1 MAMFESLKQLPR
13 QFTLGLLF
21 PIIFLNGWL
30 LLALAQQLQ
39 PLVSI
44 LITATLI
51 AFLLDYPIRFLQD
64 RGLKRSLAAAFVLL
78 LFLLVL
84 ATLVLFLIPVI
95 WQQAN
100 ELVIRLP
107 EWLKSGQEQL
117 QALQVWATE
126 QQFPFI
132 LSTYL
137 NQLIE
142 RLTNL
147 LRSLT
152 GQLVNFLLSAI
163 GSIVNIFLTLVFSI
177 FLVLRGDKL
186 WSGILSWF
194 PPQWSSQVRESLPRN
209 FERYIAGQVTMGLIL
224 AVAQITNLTILGVP
238 LAQLFGFA
246 IGAASLIP
254 FGGTTTI
261 IIVSLLLALQN
272 FWLGVKVLVVAVI
285 VNQVIESGLAP
296 RIVGELTGLNPV
308 WMLISLDIGVK
319 LGGALGLVVAVP
331 IASFIKVSFDAIRAS
346 SGSNPIGLVEAEKLS
361 TQEEKNQAVEL
372 STSKFPG

>member
-1 MAMFESLKQLPR
+1 MFESLKQIPR
-13 QFTLGLLF
+13 QLTLGLTF
-21 PIIFLNGWL
+21 PLIFLNGWL
-30 LLALAQQLQ
+30 LLLLAQQLQ

-44 LITATLI
+44 LIAATLI

-64 RGLKRSLAAAFVLL
+64 RGIKRSFAGAFVLL
-78 LFLLVL
+78 LFLLLL
-84 ATLVLFLIPVI
+84 ATLLLFLVPVI

-100 ELVIRLP
+100 ELVVRLP
-107 EWLKSGQEQL
+107 EWLKSGKEQL

-126 QQFPFI
+126 QQFPLI

-147 LRSLT
+147 FRSLT
-152 GQLVNFLLSAI
+152 GQLINFLLSAI

-177 FLVLRGDKL
+177 FLVLRGDRL
-186 WSGILSWF
+186 WNGILSWF

-209 FERYIAGQVTMGLIL
+209 FERYIAGQVTMASIL
-224 AVAQITNLTILGVP
+224 AVAQSANLTILQVP
-238 LAQLFGFA
+238 LAQLFGSA

-254 FGGTTTI
+254 FGGTITI
-261 IIVSLLLALQN
+261 IIISLLLALEN
-272 FWLGVKVLVVAVI
+272 FWLGVKVLVVAII
-285 VNQVIESGLAP
+285 VNQVIENVLAP

-319 LGGALGLVVAVP
+319 LGGALGLIVAVP
-331 IASFIKVSFDAIRAS
+331 IASFIKVSFDTIRAS
-346 SGSNPIGLVEAEKLS
+346 NGTKPIALVEVEKSS
-361 TQEEKNQAVEL
+361 TQEEKIQPTEL
-372 STSKFPG
+372 SPSKLPG